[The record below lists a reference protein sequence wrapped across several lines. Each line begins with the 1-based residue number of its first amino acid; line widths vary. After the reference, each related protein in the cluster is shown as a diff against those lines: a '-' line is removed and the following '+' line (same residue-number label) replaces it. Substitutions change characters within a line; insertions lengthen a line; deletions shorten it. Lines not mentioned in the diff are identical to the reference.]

1 MMAFHTRMGDIQ
13 AAVSRRER
21 VLVRS
26 HGRPRAIVV
35 AGEGYK
41 PESPKA
47 QDFVAAG
54 MWVDREDMPNHMVLQ
69 RGTAAYWMSSSHSSF
84 QELIWK
90 KRRSTP
96 FERDEGSV
104 MLLMVVGD
112 HVW

>member
-1 MMAFHTRMGDIQ
+1 MAFHTRMGDIQ

-26 HGRPRAIVV
+26 HGRPWAIVV

-54 MWVDREDMPNHMVLQ
+54 MWVDREDMSDPIGYVHNL
-69 RGTAAYWMSSSHSSF
+69 R
-84 QELIWK
+84 K
-90 KRRSTP
+90 KRSTNENISARAMTISDRAY
-96 FERDEGSV
+96 FVGSWN
-104 MLLMVVGD
+104 G
-112 HVW
+112 